1 MNKSRLALFD
11 RAAVERRRFGF
22 TVVRTFDRSPDA
34 ESVLDFAGRQRTPGS
49 VAGGNFFVK
58 HHRPKGWSDWRCG
71 LQHDDE
77 CGLLGGN
84 GEAVNTLA
92 ANLLG
97 APSHKLFA
105 HARNMASGR
114 TWCVFERLAEMQSLE
129 SFIQSAG
136 NSVAA
141 GPLFTQVAAALVEGL
156 KCGLFHGD
164 PNASNVFVDGR
175 GRVKLIDYAITVNL
189 SATVGRGLALQFSK
203 MWDERLKPIFS
214 YDEFR
219 EIVRAQ
225 LKLFGNPADLE
236 LDFSRFVHYSQ
247 TRNNWARR
255 MERLKEASG
264 GNPDFSLRLERVL
277 LPANS

>member
-1 MNKSRLALFD
+1 
-11 RAAVERRRFGF
+11 
-22 TVVRTFDRSPDA
+22 
-34 ESVLDFAGRQRTPGS
+34 
-49 VAGGNFFVK
+49 
-58 HHRPKGWSDWRCG
+58 
-71 LQHDDE
+71 
-77 CGLLGGN
+77 
-84 GEAVNTLA
+84 
-92 ANLLG
+92 
-97 APSHKLFA
+97 
-105 HARNMASGR
+105 
-114 TWCVFERLAEMQSLE
+114 
-129 SFIQSAG
+129 
-136 NSVAA
+136 
-141 GPLFTQVAAALVEGL
+141 
-156 KCGLFHGD
+156 
-164 PNASNVFVDGR
+164 VDGR

-214 YDEFR
+214 YDEYC

-264 GNPDFSLRLERVL
+264 GNPDLSSRLERVL